1 MARIRLNNITLCCI
15 DSVQPDRAKKAFD
28 KCMEYFDFGGEVFIN
43 DPQINSRQA
52 YSKFILQELHKHIHT
67 DFVLIVQWDGYIINP
82 DAWSPLFLDYDYIGA
97 VWHWHPENR
106 RVGNGGF
113 SLRSKKLCELTA
125 QPEFVYTDLNEDD
138 LICHVN
144 RDYLEG
150 KGMKFAPEE
159 LARYFS
165 FERELS
171 NIKTFGFHG
180 DFNFERLGIQ

>member
-1 MARIRLNNITLCCI
+1 MARVRLNNITLCCI
-15 DSVQPDRAKKAFD
+15 DSVQPDRAKQAFD
-28 KCMEYFDFGGEVFIN
+28 RCKEYFDFGGEVFIN

-52 YSKFILQELHKHIHT
+52 YSKFIIQELHKHIHT

-82 DAWSPLFLDYDYIGA
+82 EAWKPLFLDYDYIGA

-113 SLRSKKLCELTA
+113 SIRSKKLCELIA
-125 QPEFVYTDLNEDD
+125 QPEFVYIDQNEDD